1 MGGGVVDGLFDSID
15 IDPRVR
21 FGVRFGTSAAT
32 TLLINFFSI
41 SFGVCGL
48 VFVLL
53 CGVAALTAKRES
65 KTKNAERVN
74 QIQSCGDGQWQYQM
88 S

>member
-1 MGGGVVDGLFDSID
+1 MVGGGVVDGLFDSID

-21 FGVRFGTSAAT
+21 FGVRFSASAAT
-32 TLLINFFSI
+32 TLLINFFSN

-53 CGVAALTAKRES
+53 CGVAALTAYRE
-65 KTKNAERVN
+65 TKQNKKNCGRKADIVRHVCQMRV
-74 QIQSCGDGQWQYQM
+74 
-88 S
+88 